1 MSEPKVEEVKK
12 KVEEM
17 IKDGKRA
24 GYTEAAANLQ
34 HYLTGGGKK
43 RTMPASAFKSEDF
56 LIKHLK
62 GKHLDMFLKGAEK
75 RVKQGKLKPGKSV
88 DMDWTDSV
96 YAAQN
101 SKLFYALGGFT
112 VRSDVKVDG
121 VKDPDDDTGVLAQF
135 TSWKVVCSDRYDW
148 DKGKS
153 TYVPGYGEV
162 DDEEIALLSKA
173 GAKPFDIESE
183 TMDMLS
189 EMSKAKPFIGGRP
202 EIFIRM

>member
-1 MSEPKVEEVKK
+1 MGDPKVDEVKK
-12 KVEEM
+12 KVEQM
-17 IKDGKRA
+17 IQDGKRA

-43 RTMPASAFKSEDF
+43 RTMAAKEFKSEDF
-56 LIKHLK
+56 LLKHLK
-62 GKHLDMFLKGAEK
+62 DKHLDMVLKGAEK
-75 RVKQGKLKPGKSV
+75 RIKQGKLKPGKSV

-112 VRSDVKVDG
+112 VRSDVKVEG
-121 VKDPDDDTGVLAQF
+121 SKEDTGDEGVLVQF
-135 TSWKVVCSDRYDW
+135 TSWKVVCTDRYDW

-153 TYVPGYGEV
+153 TYVPGYGTV

-173 GAKPFDIESE
+173 GAKAFDIESE
-183 TMDMLS
+183 SMDMLS
-189 EMSKAKPFIGGRP
+189 EISKAKQFFGRA
-202 EIFIRM
+202 EIFIKN